1 MSDTRLE
8 QTQSQNPLNIG
19 TTQQEGLR
27 IEETSEPTS
36 VVTPVQTAELEAKI
50 PAPQRSLNRT
60 GTIEHL
66 AAGRAPPPHAAES
79 PQLKHRL
86 SEMSTEITTLVT
98 NLRCGRVYPQD
109 TAE

>member
-27 IEETSEPTS
+27 IEEKSEPTS
-36 VVTPVQTAELEAKI
+36 VVTPVPTAELEAKI

-66 AAGRAPPPHAAES
+66 ASRSYPSSMLGRSNNGYLCWFP
-79 PQLKHRL
+79 L
-86 SEMSTEITTLVT
+86 
-98 NLRCGRVYPQD
+98 Y
-109 TAE
+109 